1 MISGPLIINN
11 SSMVSLNVLPHLS
24 SIRPSG
30 DLAEV
35 DGVSYSVV
43 VSGVLTVDE
52 STVVMSF
59 LIS

>member
-1 MISGPLIINN
+1 M
-11 SSMVSLNVLPHLS
+11 SLNVFPHLS
-24 SIRPSG
+24 SIVPSG